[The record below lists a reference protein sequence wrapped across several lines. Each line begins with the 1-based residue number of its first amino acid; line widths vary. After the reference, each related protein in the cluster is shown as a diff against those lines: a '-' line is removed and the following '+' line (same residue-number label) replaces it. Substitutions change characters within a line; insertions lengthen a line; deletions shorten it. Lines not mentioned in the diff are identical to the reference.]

1 MTVLRPILLSL
12 LLALMLAGCSERDRP
27 LDSPVTLEGEIFGT
41 FYQVSI
47 ADPLTQGEANALEE
61 GFLAELEAVDA
72 AMSTW
77 RDDSELMA
85 LNRAPP
91 GEWQTFSDPLI
102 EVLASGQSVAEASGG
117 AFDMTIGDLVNLW
130 SFGPEARPREVPDD
144 AVLAERLA
152 RIGPDSLEVDA
163 QAGKAR
169 RLRDVFVD
177 LSGVAKGHATDRVAA
192 YLDGQGLEDYLV
204 NLGGEIK
211 VSGHR
216 DAESAPWRIGIE
228 VPRDGRPE
236 AQHVFALEDIA
247 VATSGDYRNYFEED
261 GQRYS
266 HTLDP
271 RTGRPIEHR
280 LASVTVVH
288 PSDAWA
294 DAWATALMVLG
305 EEEGMALA
313 RERGLA
319 VLMLA
324 RQGEGWAS
332 LASPAFAE
340 RFGRATLDQLGVTV
354 VEDAEAGMAADTGRP
369 LE

>member
-1 MTVLRPILLSL
+1 MTLLRTLLFFSL
-12 LLALMLAGCSERDRP
+12 FGLLLAGCSERDRP
-27 LDSPVTLEGEIFGT
+27 LESPVTLEGEIFGT

-47 ADPLTQGEANALEE
+47 ADPLTRGEASELED
-61 GFLAELEAVDA
+61 GILAELESVDA

-77 RDDSELMA
+77 RDDAELMA
-85 LNRAPP
+85 FNRAPL
-91 GEWQTFSDPLI
+91 GEWQPLSDHLI
-102 EVLASGQSVAEASGG
+102 EVLAIGQSVAEASGG
-117 AFDMTIGDLVNLW
+117 AFDMTVGDLVNLW
-130 SFGPEARPREVPDD
+130 SFGPEARPREVPSE
-144 AVLAERLA
+144 AALAERLA
-152 RIGPDSLEVDA
+152 QVGPDSLEVDA
-163 QAGKAR
+163 EARQAR

-177 LSGVAKGHATDRVAA
+177 LSGVAKGHATDRVAG
-192 YLDGQGLEDYLV
+192 YLDRQGLEHYLV

-216 DAESAPWRIGIE
+216 DGESTPWRIGIE

-236 AQHVFALEDIA
+236 ARHVLALERIA

-261 GQRYS
+261 GRRYS

-280 LASVTVVH
+280 LASVTVAH

-294 DAWATALMVLG
+294 DAWATALSVLG
-305 EEEGMALA
+305 EDAGMALA

-319 VLMLA
+319 VLLLV
-324 RQGEGWAS
+324 RQGEGWSS
-332 LASPAFAE
+332 LASPALAE
-340 RFGRATLDQLGVTV
+340 RFGRATLEELGVTV
-354 VEDAEAGMAADTGRP
+354 VNDPSADMADAPGRA

>member
-1 MTVLRPILLSL
+1 MIYLRSLLVSL
-12 LLALMLAGCSERDRP
+12 LLGLLLAGCSERDRP
-27 LDSPVTLEGEIFGT
+27 LDSPVTLQGDIFGT

-61 GFLAELEAVDA
+61 GLLAELEAVDA

-85 LNRAPP
+85 FNRAPL
-91 GEWQTFSDPLI
+91 GKWQPLSDHLI
-102 EVLASGQSVAEASGG
+102 EVLAIGQSVAEASGG

-152 RIGPDSLEVDA
+152 EVGPDSLEVDA
-163 QAGKAR
+163 EARQAR

-192 YLDGQGLEDYLV
+192 YLDRQGLEHYLV

-216 DAESAPWRIGIE
+216 DGESAPWRIGIE

-236 AQHVFALEDIA
+236 ARHVLALESIA

-280 LASVTVVH
+280 LASATVVH

-294 DAWATALMVLG
+294 DAWATALLVLG
-305 EEEGMALA
+305 EEAGMALA

-319 VLMLA
+319 VLMLV
-324 RQGEGWAS
+324 RQGEGWIS
-332 LASPAFAE
+332 LASPALAA
-340 RFGRATLDQLGVTV
+340 RFGRATLEELGVTV
-354 VEDAEAGMAADTGRP
+354 VEGSAAGMADAPARP